1 MIEIEEIKKR
11 VVIDE
16 NGKITVYN
24 DNATITADTTS
35 FELTGSFHIDADSVL
50 RLLANEGIKSY
61 LKERLFYT
69 GDFQTLLLSKD
80 EDILQH
86 FDKMESRCKA
96 THDLYEEKIKRL
108 KHEKEELQKLLL
120 EKDDYINEARFRLS
134 NINDRIN
141 SFNSTRHWWERKLKI
156 KE

>member
-1 MIEIEEIKKR
+1 MPEIKDKR
-11 VVIDE
+11 MVIIDE
-16 NGKITVYN
+16 NGKITIHN
-24 DNATITADTTS
+24 DNATITADNTS
-35 FELTGSFHIDADSVL
+35 FELTGDYHIGADSVL
-50 RLLANEGIKSY
+50 RLLANEGTKSY
-61 LKERLFYT
+61 LKERTFYT
-69 GDFQTLLLSKD
+69 TNFHTLLLSKD

-96 THDLYEEKIKRL
+96 TYDLYEEKIKRL
-108 KHEKEELQKLLL
+108 EHDKDELTKLLI

>member
-1 MIEIEEIKKR
+1 MPKIKDKR
-11 VVIDE
+11 RVIIDE
-16 NGKITVYN
+16 NGKITIHN
-24 DNATITADTTS
+24 DNATITADNTS
-35 FELTGSFHIDADSVL
+35 FELTGDYHIGADSVL
-50 RLLANEGIKSY
+50 RLLANEGTKSY
-61 LKERLFYT
+61 LKERTFYT
-69 GDFQTLLLSKD
+69 TNFHTLLLSKD

-96 THDLYEEKIKRL
+96 TYDLYEEKIKRL
-108 KHEKEELQKLLL
+108 EHDKDELTKLLI

>member
-1 MIEIEEIKKR
+1 MPKIRDTRK
-11 VVIDE
+11 VIIDN

-35 FELTGSFHIDADSVL
+35 SELTGDYSIGADSVL
-50 RLLANEGIKSY
+50 RLLANEGTKSY
-61 LKERLFYT
+61 LKERSFYT
-69 GDFQTLLLSKD
+69 GNFHTLLLSKD

-96 THDLYEEKIKRL
+96 NYDLYEEKIKRL
-108 KHEKEELQKLLL
+108 KHDIDDLTKLLL
-120 EKDDYINEARFRLS
+120 KKDEYIDEARFRLS

-141 SFNSTRHWWERKLKI
+141 SFNATRHWWERKLKI

>member
-1 MIEIEEIKKR
+1 MPEIKDKR
-11 VVIDE
+11 RVIIDE
-16 NGKITVYN
+16 NGKITIHN
-24 DNATITADTTS
+24 DNATITADNTS
-35 FELTGSFHIDADSVL
+35 FELTEDYHIGADSVL
-50 RLLANEGIKSY
+50 RLLANEGTKSY
-61 LKERLFYT
+61 LKERTFYT
-69 GDFQTLLLSKD
+69 TNFHTLLLSKD

-96 THDLYEEKIKRL
+96 TYDLYEEKIKRL
-108 KHEKEELQKLLL
+108 EHDKDELTKLLI

-156 KE
+156 KG

>member
-1 MIEIEEIKKR
+1 MPEIKDKR
-11 VVIDE
+11 KVIIDE

-35 FELTGSFHIDADSVL
+35 FELTGYYHIDADSVL
-50 RLLANEGIKSY
+50 RLLANEGTKSY

-69 GDFQTLLLSKD
+69 TNFHTLLLSKD

-96 THDLYEEKIKRL
+96 TYDLYEEKIKRL
-108 KHEKEELQKLLL
+108 EHEKEELQKLLL
-120 EKDDYINEARFRLS
+120 EKDE
-134 NINDRIN
+134 NIKELCFKISDIKGCILYFND
-141 SFNSTRHWWERKLKI
+141 TRHWWERKLKI

>member
-1 MIEIEEIKKR
+1 MPEIKDKR
-11 VVIDE
+11 RVIIDE
-16 NGKITVYN
+16 NGKITIHN
-24 DNATITADTTS
+24 DNATITADNTS
-35 FELTGSFHIDADSVL
+35 FELTGDYHIGADSVL
-50 RLLANEGIKSY
+50 RLLANEGTKSY
-61 LKERLFYT
+61 LKERTFYT
-69 GDFQTLLLSKD
+69 TNFHTLLLSKD

-96 THDLYEEKIKRL
+96 TYDLYEEKIKRL
-108 KHEKEELQKLLL
+108 EHDKDELTKLLI

>member
-1 MIEIEEIKKR
+1 MFENENRRSVI
-11 VVIDE
+11 IDE
-16 NGKITVYN
+16 NGKMTIYN
-24 DNATITADTTS
+24 DNATITADSTS
-35 FELTGSFHIDADSVL
+35 YKLTGDYHIGADSVL
-50 RLLANEGIKSY
+50 RLLANAGTKSY
-61 LKERLFYT
+61 LKERAYYAEHS
-69 GDFQTLLLSKD
+69 QTLLLSKD

-96 THDLYEEKIKRL
+96 TYDTYEKKIKRL
-108 KHEKEELQKLLL
+108 EHEIEELKKLLS
-120 EKDDYINEARFRLS
+120 EKDSFIYEARFRLS

>member
-1 MIEIEEIKKR
+1 MPEIKGKR
-11 VVIDE
+11 QVLIDE
-16 NGKITVYN
+16 NGKITIYN

-35 FELTGSFHIDADSVL
+35 FELTGDYSIDADSVL

-61 LKERLFYT
+61 LKERSFYS
-69 GDFQTLLLSKD
+69 GNFHALLLSKD

-86 FDKMESRCKA
+86 FDKMKSRHKA
-96 THDLYEEKIKRL
+96 TYDTYEEKIKRL
-108 KHEKEELQKLLL
+108 EHEIDDSKKLLL
-120 EKDDYINEARFRLS
+120 EKDGYINEARFRLS

>member
-69 GDFQTLLLSKD
+69 KNFQTLLLSKD

-96 THDLYEEKIKRL
+96 TYDLYEEKIKRL
-108 KHEKEELQKLLL
+108 EHEKDELQKLLL
-120 EKDDYINEARFRLS
+120 EKDEYIKRLRFSVSDLKE
-134 NINDRIN
+134 RILY
-141 SFNSTRHWWERKLKI
+141 FNSTRHWWERKFNI